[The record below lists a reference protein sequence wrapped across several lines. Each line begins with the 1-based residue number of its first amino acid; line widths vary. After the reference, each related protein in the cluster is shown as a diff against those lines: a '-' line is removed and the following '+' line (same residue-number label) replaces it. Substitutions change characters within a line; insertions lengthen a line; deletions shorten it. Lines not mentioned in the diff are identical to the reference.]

1 MTHEHVGPCLQQV
14 GDAAGVKHGEIHGPG
29 AWPSV
34 EGKPS
39 PQPLAASGG
48 LGGRSI
54 QPGILI
60 INIF

>member
-1 MTHEHVGPCLQQV
+1 MTREHVGPRLQQV
-14 GDAAGVKHGEIHGPG
+14 AYAAGVKPGEIHGPG

-34 EGKPS
+34 KGKPS

-48 LGGRSI
+48 LGGHSI
-54 QPGILI
+54 QRGILI